1 MSFRAAARF
10 MVDTRASA
18 GPTAKETIMEY
29 RLELVLLP
37 VTDVDRAKAFYTEQ
51 AGFDLLVDTPVGEKM
66 RVVQLTPPGS
76 GCSIG
81 FGEGLGVAAAP
92 GTIKGLHLIVSDIVA
107 ARDELTGRGVEVS
120 GIRHIVDG
128 VWHDGPHPDRSDYN
142 SFADFSD
149 PDGNGWVLQEV
160 KTDWR
165 AAAANQG
172 K

>member
-1 MSFRAAARF
+1 
-10 MVDTRASA
+10 
-18 GPTAKETIMEY
+18 MEY

-37 VTDVDRAKAFYTEQ
+37 VADVDRAKAFYTEQ

-66 RVVQLTPPGS
+66 RVVQITPPGS

-81 FGEGLGVAAAP
+81 FGDGLGVVAAP
-92 GTIKGLHLIVSDIVA
+92 GTTRGLHLIVSDIVA
-107 ARDELTGRGVEVS
+107 ARDELIGRGVEVS

-128 VWHDGPHPDRSDYN
+128 AWHEGPHPDRSDYE

-165 AAAANQG
+165 IAAANQG

>member
-1 MSFRAAARF
+1 
-10 MVDTRASA
+10 
-18 GPTAKETIMEY
+18 MEY

-51 AGFDLLVDTPVGEKM
+51 AGFDLLVDTPVGDEM

-81 FGEGLGVAAAP
+81 FGTGLGVEAAP
-92 GTIKGLHLIVSDIVA
+92 GSIKGLHLVVEDIVA
-107 ARDELTGRGVEVS
+107 ARAELVERGVKVEE
-120 GIRHIVDG
+120 IRHIVDG
-128 VWHDGPHPDRSDYN
+128 AWHPGPHPDRSDYN

-165 AAAANQG
+165 A